1 MTLDHSP
8 PPPPPIITIS
18 TVAQRSARY
27 IFKWAPTLYMNIRN
41 KLMSWNFGN
50 FCILYF
56 CGLLSFLRP
65 PSPLR
70 FSGPLCFFGPPL
82 HFSASSLCFSIP
94 LLIFLLHNPRSFK
107 LFYRQNHCTVELG
120 GIEVPTY
127 RNHVKSMQNPNMNS
141 YNNKNQNNTNNN
153 NY

>member
-1 MTLDHSP
+1 MPD
-8 PPPPPIITIS
+8 
-18 TVAQRSARY
+18 
-27 IFKWAPTLYMNIRN
+27 IFSSGHQLYMNIRN
-41 KLMSWNFGN
+41 KWMSWDFVN

-65 PSPLR
+65 PSPLHFSVPLC
-70 FSGPLCFFGPPL
+70 FSGPPHPL

-107 LFYRQNHCTVELG
+107 LFYRQNHCTVELC

-141 YNNKNQNNTNNN
+141 YNNKNQNNNNNN